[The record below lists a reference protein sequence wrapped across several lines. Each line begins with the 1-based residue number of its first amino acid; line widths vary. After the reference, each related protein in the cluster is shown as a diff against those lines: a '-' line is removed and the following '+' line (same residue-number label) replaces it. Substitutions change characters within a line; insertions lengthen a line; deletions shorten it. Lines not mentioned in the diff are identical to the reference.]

1 MELPGQEIP
10 REPAPASKPPAA
22 VFLSA
27 TIVIFF
33 LTLGAADFV
42 GFVPNYIDGD
52 NKVSL
57 SNLPQLGNEN
67 SVLPEHITAPS
78 INLSLPVQNPATRDI
93 PTLDSALQNGPV
105 RYIDS
110 AKLGEKGNILIFA
123 HSSHLPIVRN
133 QMYRAFNRI
142 SELKE
147 GDSISVFGGGKEYK
161 YKVSKVRQT
170 DASEEVIDLSPKNG
184 TRLTLST
191 CDTFGKKSARWVVEA
206 DFVGV
211 FPVAK

>member
-1 MELPGQEIP
+1 
-10 REPAPASKPPAA
+10 
-22 VFLSA
+22 
-27 TIVIFF
+27 
-33 LTLGAADFV
+33 
-42 GFVPNYIDGD
+42 
-52 NKVSL
+52 
-57 SNLPQLGNEN
+57 
-67 SVLPEHITAPS
+67 
-78 INLSLPVQNPATRDI
+78 
-93 PTLDSALQNGPV
+93 
-105 RYIDS
+105 
-110 AKLGEKGNILIFA
+110 
-123 HSSHLPIVRN
+123 
-133 QMYRAFNRI
+133 MYRAFNRI

>member
-1 MELPGQEIP
+1 MELPGHEMP
-10 REPAPASKPPAA
+10 KKSVSENRPPVA

-27 TIVIFF
+27 AIIIFF
-33 LTLGAADFV
+33 LALGTADFL
-42 GFVPNYIDGD
+42 GFVPNYIDGG
-52 NKVSL
+52 NKVPL
-57 SNLPQLGNEN
+57 SNLPQLGDEKGI
-67 SVLPEHITAPS
+67 LPERITASS
-78 INLSLPVQNPATRDI
+78 INLDLPVQNPATREI
-93 PTLDSALQNGPV
+93 PILDSALQNGPV
-105 RYIDS
+105 RYVDS

-147 GDSISVFGGGKEYK
+147 GDSISVFGGDKEYK
-161 YKVSKVRQT
+161 YKVIKVRQT

-191 CDTFGKKSARWVVEA
+191 CDTFGKKSARFVVEA
-206 DFVGV
+206 DLTTVL
-211 FPVAK
+211 PSTN